1 MPKLPLSIIATEV
14 FYWEGIAM
22 VQEILDAPKIK
33 TTLNRLAHEII
44 EQTPKD
50 LPVTLVGMQNRCDV
64 IANILAAK
72 IEQFAPDKG
81 IKVVSINPR
90 AFRDDLTEEQKTR
103 PKLFE
108 ASLIENQI
116 VIIVDDVLYTGRTMR
131 AAIDGV
137 LASGRAKQILLAALV
152 DRGHREIPLKPDF
165 VGKNLP
171 TKQDESIRV
180 VLDKAG
186 TNVISVQLV
195 PQELTN

>member
-1 MPKLPLSIIATEV
+1 
-14 FYWEGIAM
+14 M

-50 LPVTLVGMQNRCDV
+50 LPVTLVGMQNRGDV
-64 IANILAAK
+64 IANILATK

-108 ASLIENQI
+108 ASLIDNQI

-131 AAIDGV
+131 AAIDGC
-137 LASGRAKQILLAALV
+137 LPQ
-152 DRGHREIPLKPDF
+152 
-165 VGKNLP
+165 VGLNKSYSQP
-171 TKQDESIRV
+171 
-180 VLDKAG
+180 
-186 TNVISVQLV
+186 
-195 PQELTN
+195 